1 MHSHIPPPPPFP
13 RRLQLSYFH
22 RLFDMESLMH
32 SLNSKEAQAAAADR
46 LAPIRDVLDAAA
58 AATAKVRDA
67 SAFRWV
73 NIGSMFNKLSTR
85 A

>member
-1 MHSHIPPPPPFP
+1 
-13 RRLQLSYFH
+13 
-22 RLFDMESLMH
+22 MH